1 MNGNEV
7 DPDGSASDGTQR
19 RESVLE
25 SALLTFARYGY
36 RKASMDTVARA
47 ARISRPGLYF
57 LFSSKEELFRAA
69 VTRALDGDLIAAKH
83 ILDDTSR
90 PLPERLLA
98 TFDRWAGRYVGPM
111 TREITVVIEDNP
123 EILGSATESAPRRF
137 ADLITDAIA
146 ADMPEAGGARI
157 FALSQTLIS
166 VSIGIKHQVEERTT
180 YLQRLEV
187 AIGLLI
193 Q

>member
-1 MNGNEV
+1 ME
-7 DPDGSASDGTQR
+7 
-19 RESVLE
+19 
-25 SALLTFARYGY
+25 
-36 RKASMDTVARA
+36 TVARA
-47 ARISRPGLYF
+47 ACISRPGLYF

-69 VTRALDGDLIAAKH
+69 VTRAVDADLIAAEV
-83 ILDDTSR
+83 ILGDTSR

-98 TFDRWAGRYVGPM
+98 AFDRWAGRYVGPM

-123 EILGSATESAPRRF
+123 EILGSTTESAPQRF
-137 ADLITDAIA
+137 AALITDAIA
-146 ADMPEAGGARI
+146 VDMPEAGRARI
-157 FALSQTLIS
+157 SALSQTLIS